1 MKETQFST
9 SNCRHCRFYQPEG
22 RRGGSCQILGVP
34 VQSRWKACTLSLS
47 PFSTTLE
54 KLEDIFQM
62 DTAISANSPIKFVSK
77 AANLEIKSDRPQI
90 ASPKFE

>member
-1 MKETQFST
+1 MKEMQFST
-9 SNCRHCRFYQPEG
+9 SNCRHCRFYEPEG

-34 VQSRWKACTLSLS
+34 VQSRWEACALAAP
-47 PFSTTLE
+47 PFDTTLK

-62 DTAISANSPIKFVSK
+62 DTAIPVNSSIRLASK
-77 AANLEIKSDRPQI
+77 VANLEIKGDRPQI